1 MSKGIGMQANIKV
14 IDRPVTQQGIPG
26 MKAMGKTFDRQ
37 IYDRSYYI
45 TALNKKNKEILIE
58 INKFRKEI
66 EDLNRDNQEFL
77 RLEKRFFLVFFFFFE
92 NEF

>member
-45 TALNKKNKEILIE
+45 TALNKKNKEILME

-66 EDLNRDNQEFL
+66 DDLTRDNQEFL
-77 RLEKRFFLVFFFFFE
+77 RLEKRLSFCLIF
-92 NEF
+92 